1 MSDSSGIDQ
10 VAIIGAGFA
19 GLCMAIRLVAAGIPF
34 TVYERADDIGGVWRD
49 NTYPGAG
56 CDVPSA
62 LYSYSFAANQ
72 RWSRAFPLQDEILD
86 YLRGCADRYR
96 LRPHIRLG
104 TEITGARH
112 ENGIWRLTAA
122 DGQEFTATVL
132 IPAVGQLN
140 RPKWPDLPGRD
151 SFAGTAFHSARWR
164 HDHDT
169 AGGTVAVIGTG
180 PSAVQFIPHLA
191 AEARTLYVFQRSA
204 NWVLPKWDYRFG
216 PGHRLL
222 FRSVVGRLALRG
234 LWFCFGDF
242 VLYAAV
248 RGHRLGRV
256 VDFLCRRQ
264 LRTQVTDPALR
275 ATLTP
280 DFPAGCKRILISD
293 DYFPA
298 LARDNVEVITESITE
313 ITPAGLRT
321 RDGREFAV
329 DTIVYGTGFTATE
342 FLAPMEIIGRTG
354 RRLRADVW
362 ADGAAA
368 YLGMTVP
375 EFPNLFLLYGPNTN
389 LGNNSVVVMIEAQV
403 RYVLACLRR
412 LRAQGGEIEVH
423 PAVFARYQSEL
434 AAALHDT
441 VWEAGCTS
449 WYKTETGRVTNNW
462 PGRVVRYRGRTRRP
476 TAADFRPTRY
486 RPADRDTV
494 AEQPETMG

>member
-1 MSDSSGIDQ
+1 VPVDQ

-19 GLCMAIRLVAAGIPF
+19 GLCMAIQLTKAGIPF
-34 TVYERADDIGGVWRD
+34 TVYEKADDIGGVWRD

-62 LYSYSFAANQ
+62 LYSYSFATNP
-72 RWSRAFPLQDEILD
+72 RWSRAFPLQAEILD

-96 LRPHIRLG
+96 LRPHIRFG
-104 TEITGARH
+104 TEITGARYD
-112 ENGIWRLTAA
+112 NGIWRLHTV
-122 DGQEFTATVL
+122 DGTEFTARVL

-140 RPKWPDLPGRD
+140 RPKWPDLPD
-151 SFAGTAFHSARWR
+151 MADFTGTAFHSARWR
-164 HDHDT
+164 HDHDPT
-169 AGGTVAVIGTG
+169 GEAIAVIGTG
-180 PSAVQFIPHLA
+180 PSAAQFIPHLA
-191 AEARTLYVFQRSA
+191 ASARKLYVFQRSA
-204 NWVLPKWDYRFG
+204 NWVLPKWDYRYG

-248 RGHRLGRV
+248 RGQPLGRLV
-256 VDFLCRRQ
+256 EWLCRRQ
-264 LRTQVTDPALR
+264 LRIQVADPALR

-280 DFPAGCKRILISD
+280 DFPAGCKRVLISD
-293 DYFPA
+293 DYYPA
-298 LARDNVEVITESITE
+298 LARDNVEVITSPVTAV
-313 ITPAGLRT
+313 TPDGLVT
-321 RDGREFAV
+321 ADGSGYPV

-354 RRLRADVW
+354 RKLRKDAW
-362 ADGAAA
+362 ADGASA

-403 RYVLACLRR
+403 RYVLACIRR
-412 LRAQGGEIEVH
+412 LGDGALEVN
-423 PAVFARYQSEL
+423 PAVFARYQAEL
-434 AAALHDT
+434 ATALHET

-449 WYKTETGRVTNNW
+449 WYKTASGRVTNNW
-462 PGRVVRYRGRTRRP
+462 PSRVLRYRDRTRRP
-476 TAADFRPTRY
+476 AARDFQKR
-486 RPADRDTV
+486 
-494 AEQPETMG
+494 